1 MAEKETTKSELA
13 KILPEFVDESGKF
26 VLPTSSSFAPENNR
40 SNKSGNVEVS
50 WYEEPAAQAAIVG
63 GGATA
68 GYLGSKLLPPVT
80 SDVRAERKL
89 ANLIG
94 QQQAIAPQIET
105 ARAPVVAAQTATDA
119 AKMEVARNRML
130 MEAVTKRAMDLGID
144 PREFVR
150 SPELFEK
157 AMAPEA
163 GYGSK
168 NWFKSEYGNVNPIVE
183 NRLTGKGGAKEAV
196 GQYMATEPKAR
207 QVVGPTIQQESGVLR
222 PRGTGPESTRAGMMV
237 GNIDKTLQEAILAAE
252 NAKAEQA
259 AVQAGM
265 NPRLENEASKLERQI
280 AGQRADIRA
289 AAQKGPGALDRMAKM
304 LSGPKTSAG
313 LGALSAYKLPQA
325 YKELTEG
332 DYRNA
337 LLHGLEG
344 VSGGLMLAPHPLIKA
359 LGLAAAAPSYAFE
372 YGPQAYDAFRQLFNS
387 SDQKKK

>member
-1 MAEKETTKSELA
+1 MAEKETVKSELA

-26 VLPTSSSFAPENNR
+26 ALPTSSSFTPENNR
-40 SNKSGNVEVS
+40 SDKSGNVEVS
-50 WYEEPAAQAAIVG
+50 WYEDPATQAATVA

-68 GYLGSKLLPPVT
+68 GYLGSKLMPPIT
-80 SDVRAERKL
+80 NDVRAERKL

-94 QQQAIAPQIET
+94 QQEALAPQLET
-105 ARAPVVAAQTATDA
+105 ARSPVIAAQTAADA
-119 AKMEVARNRML
+119 AKAEVARNRML
-130 MEAVTKRAMDLGID
+130 MEFVTKRAMDLGID
-144 PREFVR
+144 PRDFVR

-196 GQYMATEPKAR
+196 GQYMATEPKAQ
-207 QVVGPTIQQESGVLR
+207 QVVGPTVQQQSGVLR
-222 PRGTGPESTRAGMMV
+222 PRGTGPEATRAGMMV

-252 NAKAEQA
+252 RANVEQA
-259 AVQAGM
+259 TAQAGM
-265 NPRLENEASKLERQI
+265 NPRLENEANKLERQI
-280 AGQRADIRA
+280 AGQKADILA
-289 AAQKGPGALDRMAKM
+289 AADKGPGALDRMAKM
-304 LSGPKTSAG
+304 LSGPKVSAG

-337 LLHGLEG
+337 LLHGFEG
-344 VSGGLMLAPHPLIKA
+344 ISGGLMLAPHPLVKA
-359 LGLAAAAPSYAFE
+359 AGLAAAAPAYAFE
-372 YGPQAYDAFRQLFNS
+372 YGPQAWEAIRKLFPS
-387 SDQKKK
+387 SSSKKQ